1 MERATYN
8 PPDGYAATLPFKEGT
23 IFLKESYRK
32 KGIAKGAVFSH
43 FVFYFIIL
51 SCSALLNLIALSI
64 LSPTY
69 KKR

>member
-32 KGIAKGAVFSH
+32 KGISKGAVFSP
-43 FVFYFIIL
+43 FCIYFL
-51 SCSALLNLIALSI
+51 
-64 LSPTY
+64 
-69 KKR
+69 